1 MDAKKFGSF
10 LAALRK
16 EKHMTQAE
24 LGQRLHVTDK
34 AVSKWERGLGFPD
47 INTIAP
53 LAEALGVS
61 VLEIMKS
68 ERMEDDA
75 ISDSEASELMKNVIE
90 LHRQNRKQERTAT
103 GIAIFITIFTAVL
116 CYIAGFG
123 SVGGCIF
130 FGAVAAVAQ
139 TCIYFYLEST
149 GDREGRK
156 IYAVIGAIACVILA
170 WLLYI
175 VAA

>member
-10 LAALRK
+10 LAALRR
-16 EKHMTQAE
+16 ENNLTQAE

-47 INTIAP
+47 INTIEP

-68 ERMEDDA
+68 EHIEANA
-75 ISDSEASELMKNVIE
+75 ISDSDAAELMKNVIE
-90 LHRQNRKQERTAT
+90 LHRQNRKQERAAT
-103 GIAIFITIFTAVL
+103 GIAIFTTVFTAVL

-123 SVGGCIF
+123 SVGGCVL
-130 FGAVAAVAQ
+130 FGAVAATAQ
-139 TCIYFYLEST
+139 VCIYFYLEST
-149 GDREGRK
+149 GDLEGRR
-156 IYAVIGAIACVILA
+156 IYAVIGAIACCILA

-175 VAA
+175 VAR

>member
-16 EKHMTQAE
+16 EKNMTQAE

-34 AVSKWERGLGFPD
+34 AVSKWERGSGFPD
-47 INTIAP
+47 INTIGP

-61 VLEIMKS
+61 ILEIMKS
-68 ERMEDDA
+68 ERVETKA
-75 ISDSEASELMKNVIE
+75 ISDSDASELMKNVIE
-90 LHRQNRKQERTAT
+90 MQKKNQKQEHTAT
-103 GIAIFITIFTAVL
+103 GLAVFTTIFTAII

-123 SVGGCIF
+123 NVGGSIL
-130 FGAVAAVAQ
+130 FGAIAAVAQ
-139 TCIYFYLEST
+139 VCIYFYLENKNDPES
-149 GDREGRK
+149 RK
-156 IYAVIGAIACVILA
+156 IYGVIGAIAILIIA

-175 VAA
+175 VAG